1 MVDNVDITEG
11 AGKTVRTDDIG
22 GSQSQIIKL
31 ATGADGVLDG
41 LIEMAPQA
49 PGASLPVAQPELD
62 WAAAD
67 IATGAAG
74 AAAVVTYAANP
85 AFLHVISGVA
95 WSYDVAPAAAG
106 SLTITDNAVP
116 VFLVG
121 VPAAAGM
128 WTVNFNP
135 PRRCSAV
142 NQALVVTLSGG
153 AGAVVAQAN
162 VLGHWTE

>member
-22 GSQSQIIKL
+22 GSQYQIIKL

-67 IATGAAG
+67 TVTSGGG
-74 AAAVVTYAANP
+74 AAATLTYAAAP
-85 AFLHVISGVA
+85 GVTHVISGVA
-95 WSYDVAPAAAG
+95 WGYSTAPVV
-106 SLTITDNAVP
+106 STLTITDNAVP
-116 VFLVG
+116 VFVLG
-121 VPAAAGM
+121 VPAVAGI
-128 WTVNFNP
+128 WSVNFNP
-135 PRRCSAV
+135 PRRCSAA
-142 NQALVVTLSGG
+142 NQALVITASAGGG
-153 AGAVVAQAN
+153 AVLAYVN